1 MAKVTVQGLK
11 GVKQLAHAIYDFAK
25 DGGTFGGGN
34 EINLFKLSA
43 DSIVHDF
50 WCEVEAAPISLGGA
64 TLEVGITGGDT
75 DGIMTQAAIAA
86 LPINFVS
93 GDKEKGVEL
102 FELITI
108 GADDHYKANKKYKV
122 TAETTL
128 SLLIGTAALTAGKV
142 HFYCEF
148 SAGY

>member
-11 GVKQLAHAIYDFAK
+11 GVKQLAHAVYDFAK
-25 DGGTFGGGN
+25 DGGAFGAGN

-50 WCEVEAAPISLGGA
+50 WLEVETAPLGGA
-64 TLEVGITGGDT
+64 STLEVGITGGDT
-75 DGIMTQAAIAA
+75 DGIITQSAIANF
-86 LPINFVS
+86 PINLVS
-93 GDKEKGVEL
+93 GDKFKGVAL
-102 FELITI
+102 AELITLGVGDTQYI
-108 GADDHYKANKKYKV
+108 NQKYKV

-128 SLLIGTAALTAGKV
+128 SLLIGTAALTAGKI